1 MKLLFLFLFIFF
13 CLIGEESYAQKVQI
27 DSLKHILSTSQSD
40 TNKVYVLNQL
50 AHEYLIDQTEQ
61 SKINAEQALILS
73 QKLNFSAGISMSKR
87 HIVLANRLLDRQA
100 NFRNLGILMLCL
112 IGAVAYLF
120 FKNQK
125 KGIYNDFEIG
135 ELQAEIEALKITILE
150 KDEDLKQQREE
161 FDALH
166 NDLENKIKERT
177 IELEGAAENLLQRN
191 KDLEEFSY
199 IVSHNLRAPVA
210 NMLGLASLFKR
221 TELSEEQHKE
231 LVPHLED
238 SAKRLDTT
246 IRDLNEVLSIRNSAM
261 KSREHIN
268 LGETF
273 DFIKKSLRNE
283 IYENRVEIQTDFSQ
297 MPTLYTVKGYLESI
311 LYNLLSNAI
320 KYHSP
325 NRLPQISLR
334 TYTEDEYDC
343 LTITD
348 NGLGIDLKASDTY
361 KIFGLYQRMHT
372 HTEGKGFGLY
382 LVQTQVESLN
392 GRIEV
397 ESEIEKGTTFKVY
410 LKK

>member
-61 SKINAEQALILS
+61 SKINAEQALMLS

-87 HIVLANRLLDRQA
+87 HIILANRLLDRQA